1 MADEPRLTPVPR
13 WTIGGAAAASQRARR
28 SEFVK
33 FTAGDGRGIRPK
45 WAPECGGPGRG
56 PVGIQN
62 QHPPA
67 TAAPRARSHAH
78 SPPPRLSA
86 PTAFPEL
93 SSPPHT
99 REAHNMCSA
108 HSTRKVQ
115 FPYMILPELYNKFS
129 LFDINMYTVC
139 VFSVDSL
146 PTTGKVYSSTDL
158 TRLIYVM
165 NMFEQEQ
172 ATRITALA
180 TRFKTR

>member
-1 MADEPRLTPVPR
+1 MEAFSALRRVSLDAEGERGPGRTLFTESSAGWPPRAVYILCVFVPNRLGRVADEPRLTPVPR

-78 SPPPRLSA
+78 SPPPRPSA

-93 SSPPHT
+93 SSPLHT

-108 HSTRKVQ
+108 HSRIRS
-115 FPYMILPELYNKFS
+115 FR
-129 LFDINMYTVC
+129 
-139 VFSVDSL
+139 
-146 PTTGKVYSSTDL
+146 SSRTSS
-158 TRLIYVM
+158 RCLI
-165 NMFEQEQ
+165 
-172 ATRITALA
+172 
-180 TRFKTR
+180 